1 MIGNTLNHHNSAS
14 WGGHGACCGQSMQP
28 VCGGKVVG
36 AETDNQML
44 HGHCCGQS
52 MQPIKGGGVV
62 KGEINKQH
70 KSHVVEVPSI
80 EEGTKIFEPMTLK
93 CSTQN

>member
-1 MIGNTLNHHNSAS
+1 VIGNTLNHHDSAS

-28 VCGGKVVG
+28 ICGGKVVG
-36 AETDNQML
+36 GETNNQML
-44 HGHCCGQS
+44 YGHCCGQS
-52 MQPIKGGGVV
+52 MQPAKGSGVV
-62 KGEINKQH
+62 GHEINKQH

-80 EEGTKIFEPMTLK
+80 DEAIEILGPKPLK